1 MKQDEL
7 NPSLSRNND
16 YATCIPK
23 TTAREQQILQCC
35 AKGMTSAE
43 IAKVMHRSVS
53 TINFHFF
60 NLRTKFGTRSRHA
73 AVLKALQLG
82 IL

>member
-53 TINFHFF
+53 TINFHF
-60 NLRTKFGTRSRHA
+60 LTYEQSSEPTPATR
-73 AVLKALQLG
+73 QY
-82 IL
+82 